1 MNDNIKAMSRVF
13 KWIDWNLEHATRHGI
28 TVSEIEAIVSHPAQG
43 PRHVG
48 DNKYVVVGRGIGE
61 RVIEVVYVIDAAGPV
76 FVIHA
81 QQVTTR
87 RRRRGR

>member
-1 MNDNIKAMSRVF
+1 M
-13 KWIDWNLEHATRHGI
+13 

-43 PRHVG
+43 PHHVG
-48 DNKYVVVGRGIGE
+48 DDKYVVVGRGIGE
-61 RVIEVVYVIDAAGPV
+61 RLIEVASVIDAAGPV
-76 FVIHA
+76 FVSHA